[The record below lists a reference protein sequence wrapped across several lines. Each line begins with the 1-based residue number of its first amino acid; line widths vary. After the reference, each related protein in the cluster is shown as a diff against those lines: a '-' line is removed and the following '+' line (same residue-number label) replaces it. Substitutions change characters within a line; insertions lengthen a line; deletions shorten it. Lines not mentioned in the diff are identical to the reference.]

1 MAGKVETWIR
11 DRVLGKDRGGL
22 SDEEIR
28 RGTEKQD
35 GDRR

>member
-1 MAGKVETWIR
+1 MAGRVETWVR

-28 RGTEKQD
+28 RGTEQ
-35 GDRR
+35 GGGRR